1 MESTDYRQ
9 KAKEMIA
16 DIRVIPIDM
25 NKLSEYFDKGI
36 KEELAKC
43 GDSKLV
49 KQPAANEFF
58 GVRGSMGFIK
68 GTNMVVDTDCT
79 AELIDEKI
87 AVPVYSETREENG
100 KSFSLIPSYK
110 FKVIL
115 SELVD
120 EFGKPEISLE
130 EFMDSRCAGNSRIC
144 SNMNDIAK
152 EYKLQTK
159 G

>member
-49 KQPAANEFF
+49 KQPAAN
-58 GVRGSMGFIK
+58 
-68 GTNMVVDTDCT
+68 
-79 AELIDEKI
+79 
-87 AVPVYSETREENG
+87 
-100 KSFSLIPSYK
+100 
-110 FKVIL
+110 
-115 SELVD
+115 
-120 EFGKPEISLE
+120 
-130 EFMDSRCAGNSRIC
+130 
-144 SNMNDIAK
+144 
-152 EYKLQTK
+152 
-159 G
+159 